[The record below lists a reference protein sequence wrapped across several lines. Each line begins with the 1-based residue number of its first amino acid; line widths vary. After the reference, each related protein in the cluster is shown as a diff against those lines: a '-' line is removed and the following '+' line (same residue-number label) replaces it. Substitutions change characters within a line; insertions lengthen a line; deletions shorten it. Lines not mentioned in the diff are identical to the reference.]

1 MEWIPSFASVKG
13 KGWFKPGYD
22 LALGANL
29 ETLQDRDRMMKAKG
43 AVEACG
49 GGDVGIGNP
58 GPTNPRPTMP
68 LNELKRRL
76 GK

>member
-1 MEWIPSFASVKG
+1 MAPNSIEERNRRIK
-13 KGWFKPGYD
+13 
-22 LALGANL
+22 
-29 ETLQDRDRMMKAKG
+29 EIG

-58 GPTNPRPTMP
+58 GPKNPKPVMP
-68 LNELKRRL
+68 LDEFKRRL